1 MQGLEKNLPFAE
13 NENVLNLVYLEEE
26 MVNLRVT
33 QAPVRCRIKIE
44 NIYEALKFCV

>member
-13 NENVLNLVYLEEE
+13 NENLLNSAYLEEE

-33 QAPVRCRIKIE
+33 IS
-44 NIYEALKFCV
+44 